1 MTCSHY
7 IAICAVHYSYIRSSI
22 GFNIRIF
29 INKAGCA
36 YIYTYDN
43 GWEYEWYAKNDHT
56 VDYRIHGGMVKGRW
70 VKDQEAD
77 IVKLTD
83 GVFKIT
89 WTEPTGTDVALDF
102 MPNEKKLHGMIF
114 FPKWVEEHPE
124 ITVTFQSEHIAEME
138 AAREKYETYPKLLVP
153 EFATI
158 TYMGDAGI
166 DNEDVIS
173 EEPYDGMPDDIRSG
187 KYFDENYKRVK

>member
-1 MTCSHY
+1 MRRSTLG
-7 IAICAVHYSYIRSSI
+7 SY
-22 GFNIRIF
+22 N
-29 INKAGCA
+29 
-36 YIYTYDN
+36 
-43 GWEYEWYAKNDHT
+43 T

-124 ITVTFQSEHIAEME
+124 ITVTFQNEHIAEME

>member
-1 MTCSHY
+1 MKEFKELEDF
-7 IAICAVHYSYIRSSI
+7 I
-22 GFNIRIF
+22 GTHF
-29 INKAGCA
+29 
-36 YIYTYDN
+36 IYTYDN
-43 GWEYEWYAKNDHT
+43 GWEYEWCAKNDHT

-70 VKDQEAD
+70 VEDQEAD

-124 ITVTFQSEHIAEME
+124 ITVTFQNEHIAEME
-138 AAREKYETYPKLLVP
+138 AAREKYETYPKLPVP

>member
-1 MTCSHY
+1 MKEFNELDDF
-7 IAICAVHYSYIRSSI
+7 I
-22 GFNIRIF
+22 GTHF
-29 INKAGCA
+29 
-36 YIYTYDN
+36 IYTYDN

-102 MPNEKKLHGMIF
+102 MPNEKKLHGTIF

-124 ITVTFQSEHIAEME
+124 ITVTFQNEHIAEME

-173 EEPYDGMPDDIRSG
+173 EEPYEGMPTDIREG
-187 KYFDENYKRVK
+187 RYFDENYKRVK

>member
-1 MTCSHY
+1 MKQFKELEDF
-7 IAICAVHYSYIRSSI
+7 I
-22 GFNIRIF
+22 GTHF
-29 INKAGCA
+29 
-36 YIYTYDN
+36 IYTYDN

-70 VKDQEAD
+70 VKDQEVD
-77 IVKLTD
+77 MVKLTD

-102 MPNEKKLHGMIF
+102 MPNEKKLHGTIF

-124 ITVTFQSEHIAEME
+124 ITVTFQNEHIAEME
-138 AAREKYETYPKLLVP
+138 AARETYDTYPKLVVP
-153 EFATI
+153 EFAAI

-173 EEPYDGMPDDIRSG
+173 EEPYDGMPSDIREG
-187 KYFDENYKRVK
+187 RYFDENYRKINK

>member
-1 MTCSHY
+1 MKEFKEFKELEDF
-7 IAICAVHYSYIRSSI
+7 I
-22 GFNIRIF
+22 GTHF
-29 INKAGCA
+29 
-36 YIYTYDN
+36 IYTYDN

-102 MPNEKKLHGMIF
+102 MPNEKKLHGTIF

-124 ITVTFQSEHIAEME
+124 ITVTFLNEHIAEME

-158 TYMGDAGI
+158 TYMGDAGV

-173 EEPYDGMPDDIRSG
+173 EEPYEGMPAVIREG
-187 KYFDENYKRVK
+187 RYFDENYKRVK

>member
-1 MTCSHY
+1 MKEFKELEDF
-7 IAICAVHYSYIRSSI
+7 I
-22 GFNIRIF
+22 GTHS
-29 INKAGCA
+29 
-36 YIYTYDN
+36 IYTYDN

-56 VDYRIHGGMVKGRW
+56 VDYRIHRRMVKGRW

-77 IVKLTD
+77 IDKLTD

-124 ITVTFQSEHIAEME
+124 ITVTFQNEHIAEME

-173 EEPYDGMPDDIRSG
+173 EAPYDGMPDDIRSG

>member
-1 MTCSHY
+1 MSCCF
-7 IAICAVHYSYIRSSI
+7 IKDFKEREDFI
-22 GFNIRIF
+22 GTHF
-29 INKAGCA
+29 
-36 YIYTYDN
+36 IYTYDN

-102 MPNEKKLHGMIF
+102 MPNEKKLHGTIF

-124 ITVTFQSEHIAEME
+124 ITVTFQNEHIAEME

-153 EFATI
+153 EFANI
-158 TYMGDAGI
+158 TYMGAAGLN
-166 DNEDVIS
+166 NEDVIS
-173 EEPYDGMPDDIRSG
+173 EAPYEVMPSDIREG
-187 KYFDENYKRVK
+187 RYFDKNYKRIK

>member
-1 MTCSHY
+1 MKEFKELEDF
-7 IAICAVHYSYIRSSI
+7 I
-22 GFNIRIF
+22 GTHF
-29 INKAGCA
+29 
-36 YIYTYDN
+36 IYTYDN
-43 GWEYEWYAKNDHT
+43 GWEYELYAKNDHT

-124 ITVTFQSEHIAEME
+124 ITVTFQNEHIAEME

-173 EEPYDGMPDDIRSG
+173 EAPYDVMPDDIRSG

>member
-1 MTCSHY
+1 MKEFKELEDF
-7 IAICAVHYSYIRSSI
+7 I
-22 GFNIRIF
+22 GTHF
-29 INKAGCA
+29 
-36 YIYTYDN
+36 IYTYDN
-43 GWEYEWYAKNDHT
+43 GWEYEWYAKNNHT

-89 WTEPTGTDVALDF
+89 WTEPTGTDIALDF
-102 MPNEKKLHGMIF
+102 MPNEKKLHGTIF

-124 ITVTFQSEHIAEME
+124 ITVTFQNEHIAEME

-158 TYMGDAGI
+158 TYMGDAGV

-173 EEPYDGMPDDIRSG
+173 EEPYEGMPADIREG
-187 KYFDENYKRVK
+187 RYFDENYKRVK

>member
-1 MTCSHY
+1 MKEFKEFKELEDF
-7 IAICAVHYSYIRSSI
+7 I
-22 GFNIRIF
+22 GTHF
-29 INKAGCA
+29 
-36 YIYTYDN
+36 IYTYDN

-102 MPNEKKLHGMIF
+102 MPNEKKLHGTIF

-124 ITVTFQSEHIAEME
+124 ITVTFQNEHIAEME

-158 TYMGDAGI
+158 TYMGNAGV

-173 EEPYDGMPDDIRSG
+173 EEPYEGMPADIREG
-187 KYFDENYKRVK
+187 RYFDENYKRVK

>member
-1 MTCSHY
+1 MKEFKELEDF
-7 IAICAVHYSYIRSSI
+7 I
-22 GFNIRIF
+22 GTHF
-29 INKAGCA
+29 
-36 YIYTYDN
+36 IYTYDN
-43 GWEYEWYAKNDHT
+43 GWEYEQYAKNDHT

-124 ITVTFQSEHIAEME
+124 ITVTFQNEHIAEME

-158 TYMGDAGI
+158 TYMGDVGI